1 MTTMDAAKRMDDLI
15 RRAAGRPAPEPEV
28 DVSPNGKGDGG
39 QTGSQDDER
48 RPSRG
53 TVDDL
58 IRRAFRRRQD

>member
-1 MTTMDAAKRMDDLI
+1 MPKTDMTRLI
-15 RRAAGRPAPEPEV
+15 RERLGKTAPEPEQPI
-28 DVSPNGKGDGG
+28 SPNGRGDGG

-53 TVDDL
+53 TMDDL